1 MTPPCDFGSHRVFL
15 VGTASQGRGTRSL
28 DHCWHGMPRIHALS
42 ASVVNQIAA
51 GEVLERPASA
61 IKELLENSL
70 DALSTRIEI
79 DIVAGGSELIRI
91 VDDGEGIHPDDL
103 LLAVTSHATSKIR
116 AASELFGVRTFGFR
130 GEALASIA
138 EVSHLRLRS
147 RTADEP
153 HAHELEVHYGDVGTV
168 QESGGPLGTMIE
180 IRNLFENVPVRRKFL
195 KSVATEFGQITDQFT
210 RIALAHPRLHL
221 VLRHNDRMVYQLP
234 AVDSPLERIKVF
246 FGEDLAE
253 QLIAVDSEH
262 NGIKLWG
269 YVGHPDLSKATRK
282 HQFLFLN
289 GRWIQDRTLQ
299 HALTEGYRGLM
310 MVGRHPVA
318 FLFLELPPDLVD
330 VNVHPT
336 KSEVR
341 FQDVQQLFRQ
351 VLSTIR
357 TKFLS
362 LDLQSKL
369 TIPAAA
375 TTATPMTLTPMP
387 VQPALRSEFADWA
400 KAELGRWTPETPPAF
415 HHAADLG
422 VATVEPTT
430 GIAEREPSWSAESL
444 LESRLEELETTPTEE
459 TFATAPQHSS
469 PTPVVTAPSPITRA
483 LQVHDCYIVIES
495 AEGLTVI
502 DQHALHE
509 RVLYE
514 QFRARVLNNAVESQR
529 LLMPVPVD
537 VSAKEAA
544 LLVEHTE
551 LLDKLGFGVEEFGK
565 DTVLVNRHPVM
576 LRRLDL
582 ATLVHDLAE
591 RLDNGGAS
599 PTRRD
604 LLDELLHMMACKA
617 AVKAGQRLTPEEI
630 ESLLEQRHL
639 CDDAHHC
646 PHGRPTALTLSRAEL
661 DRQFGRL
668 GA

>member
-1 MTPPCDFGSHRVFL
+1 
-15 VGTASQGRGTRSL
+15 
-28 DHCWHGMPRIHALS
+28 MPRIHALS

-61 IKELLENSL
+61 LKELLENSL

-91 VDDGEGIHPDDL
+91 VDDGEGIHPDDF

-138 EVSHLRLRS
+138 EVSQLRLRS
-147 RTADEP
+147 RQADQD
-153 HAHELEVHYGDVGTV
+153 HARELEVRYGDVGPV
-168 QESGGPLGTMIE
+168 QESGGPLGTLIE

-221 VLRHNDRMVYQLP
+221 VLRHNDRNVYQLP
-234 AVDSPLERIKVF
+234 AVASPLERIKVF

-253 QLIAVDSEH
+253 QLIPVESEH
-262 NGIKLWG
+262 NGIRLWG
-269 YVGHPDLSKATRK
+269 YVGHPDLNKATRK

-299 HALTEGYRGLM
+299 HALTEGYRGLV

-369 TIPAAA
+369 TIPPAA
-375 TTATPMTLTPMP
+375 TASAPMTLTPMP

-400 KAELGRWTPETPPAF
+400 KAELGRWTPSEPAAF
-415 HHAADLG
+415 AHAADLG
-422 VATVEPTT
+422 VATIEPTT
-430 GIAEREPSWSAESL
+430 LIAEREPSWSAESL
-444 LESRLEELETTPTEE
+444 LDERLAEFDAAPLTEVVTTSPVP
-459 TFATAPQHSS
+459 TAPA
-469 PTPVVTAPSPITRA
+469 PVVPPALTTRA

-591 RLDNGGAS
+591 RLDNGSAS

-630 ESLLEQRHL
+630 DSLLEQRHL

-668 GA
+668 G

>member
-1 MTPPCDFGSHRVFL
+1 
-15 VGTASQGRGTRSL
+15 
-28 DHCWHGMPRIHALS
+28 MPRIHALS

-61 IKELLENSL
+61 LKELLENSL

-103 LLAVTSHATSKIR
+103 LLAVTSHATSKIQ
-116 AASELFGVRTFGFR
+116 AANELFGIRTFGFR

-147 RTADEP
+147 RPADQP
-153 HAHELEVHYGDVGTV
+153 HAHELEVRYGEVGPV
-168 QESGGPLGTMIE
+168 QESGGPLGTLIE

-234 AVDSPLERIKVF
+234 AVDSPLERIKTF
-246 FGEDLAE
+246 FGDDLAE
-253 QLIAVDSEH
+253 QLIPVDSEH

-269 YVGHPDLSKATRK
+269 YVGHPDLNKATRK

-299 HALTEGYRGLM
+299 HALTEGYRGLI

-318 FLFLELPPDLVD
+318 FLFLDLPPDLVD

-357 TKFLS
+357 SKFLS

-369 TIPAAA
+369 TIPASTPA
-375 TTATPMTLTPMP
+375 TTPTM

-400 KAELGRWTPETPPAF
+400 KAELSRWTPETPPAF
-415 HHAADLG
+415 EESAD
-422 VATVEPTT
+422 VAMTTVSEPLP
-430 GIAEREPSWSAESL
+430 IADSEPSWSAESL
-444 LESRLEELETTPTEE
+444 LESRIAEFESTPIETDVVRTPIPTPI
-459 TFATAPQHSS
+459 TTAPVTSS
-469 PTPVVTAPSPITRA
+469 VAGNAPRA

-514 QFRARVLNNAVESQR
+514 QFRARVLNHAVESQR
-529 LLMPVPVD
+529 LLMPVPVE

-544 LLVEHTE
+544 LLVEHAE
-551 LLDKLGFGVEEFGK
+551 LLDTLGFGVEEFGK

-591 RLDNGGAS
+591 RLDGSGAS

-630 ESLLEQRHL
+630 DSLLEQRHL

>member
-1 MTPPCDFGSHRVFL
+1 
-15 VGTASQGRGTRSL
+15 
-28 DHCWHGMPRIHALS
+28 MPRIHALS

-70 DALSTRIEI
+70 DALATRIEI

-147 RTADEP
+147 RQADQP
-153 HAHELEVHYGDVGTV
+153 HAHELEVRYGDVGAV
-168 QESGGPLGTMIE
+168 QESGGPLGTLME

-221 VLRHNDRMVYQLP
+221 VLRHNDRAVYQLP

-253 QLIAVDSEH
+253 QLIAVESEH
-262 NGIKLWG
+262 NGIRLWG
-269 YVGHPDLSKATRK
+269 YVGHPDLNKATRK

-299 HALTEGYRGLM
+299 HALTEGYRGLV

-369 TIPAAA
+369 TIPATA
-375 TTATPMTLTPMP
+375 TTSAPMTLTPMP

-400 KAELGRWTPETPPAF
+400 KAELGRWTPEAPSAF
-415 HHAADLG
+415 AHASDHG
-422 VATVEPTT
+422 VSTVEAATAV
-430 GIAEREPSWSAESL
+430 AEREPSWSAESL
-444 LESRLEELETTPTEE
+444 LESRLEELETTPGED
-459 TFATAPQHSS
+459 ADVAS
-469 PTPVVTAPSPITRA
+469 PTPSLAVAPTGIAPNTITRA

-495 AEGLTVI
+495 AEGMTVI

-544 LLVEHTE
+544 LLVEHAE

>member
-1 MTPPCDFGSHRVFL
+1 
-15 VGTASQGRGTRSL
+15 
-28 DHCWHGMPRIHALS
+28 MPRIHALS

-79 DIVAGGSELIRI
+79 DVVAGGSELIRI

-147 RTADEP
+147 RTADQD
-153 HAHELEVHYGDVGTV
+153 HAQELEVRYGDVGTV
-168 QESGGPLGTMIE
+168 QESGGPLGTLIE

-195 KSVATEFGQITDQFT
+195 KSTATEFGQITDQFT

-234 AVDSPLERIKVF
+234 AADSPLDRIKVF
-246 FGEDLAE
+246 FGDDLAE
-253 QLIAVDSEH
+253 QLIPVDSEH
-262 NGIKLWG
+262 HGIKLWG

-357 TKFLS
+357 SKFLS

-369 TIPAAA
+369 TIPAMPPAA
-375 TTATPMTLTPMP
+375 PALTPA
-387 VQPALRSEFADWA
+387 VLQPALRSEFADWA

-415 HHAADLG
+415 TPASTLS
-422 VATVEPTT
+422 ATESDFGTV
-430 GIAEREPSWSAESL
+430 IAEREPSWSAESL
-444 LESRLEELETTPTEE
+444 LESRLDDIEM
-459 TFATAPQHSS
+459 APRDEAVVSS
-469 PTPVVTAPSPITRA
+469 PMPVAPVPFTPAVSSSSPARA

-514 QFRARVLNNAVESQR
+514 QFRTRVLNNAVESQR
-529 LLMPVPVD
+529 LLMPIPVD

-582 ATLVHDLAE
+582 ATMVHDLAE
-591 RLDNGGAS
+591 RLDGGGAS

-630 ESLLEQRHL
+630 DSLLEQRHL

>member
-1 MTPPCDFGSHRVFL
+1 
-15 VGTASQGRGTRSL
+15 
-28 DHCWHGMPRIHALS
+28 MPRIHALS

-61 IKELLENSL
+61 LKELLENSL

-91 VDDGEGIHPDDL
+91 VDDGEGIHPDDF

-116 AASELFGVRTFGFR
+116 EANELFGVRTFGFR

-147 RTADEP
+147 RQADQD
-153 HAHELEVHYGDVGTV
+153 HARELEVRYGDVGPV
-168 QESGGPLGTMIE
+168 RESGGPLGTLIE

-234 AVDSPLERIKVF
+234 AADSPLERIKVF

-253 QLIAVDSEH
+253 QLIPVESEH
-262 NGIKLWG
+262 NGIRLWG
-269 YVGHPDLSKATRK
+269 YVGHPDLNKATRK

-299 HALTEGYRGLM
+299 HALTEGYRGLV

-369 TIPAAA
+369 TLPTSTPAP
-375 TTATPMTLTPMP
+375 TPMTLSPSV

-400 KAELGRWTPETPPAF
+400 KAELGRWTPEAPAGF
-415 HHAADLG
+415 AHAVDLG
-422 VATVEPTT
+422 VATAETT
-430 GIAEREPSWSAESL
+430 SVIAEREPSWSAESL
-444 LESRLEELETTPTEE
+444 LEERIAEIEASPFEEP
-459 TFATAPQHSS
+459 ATAS
-469 PTPVVTAPSPITRA
+469 PMPTVRAPVVAVASTSPVAVRA

-514 QFRARVLNNAVESQR
+514 QFRTRVLNNAVESQR

-544 LLVEHTE
+544 LLLEHTE
-551 LLDKLGFGVEEFGK
+551 LLDKLGFGIEEFGK
-565 DTVLVNRHPVM
+565 DTVVVNRHPVM

-582 ATLVHDLAE
+582 TTMVHDLAE

-617 AVKAGQRLTPEEI
+617 AVKAGQRLSPEEI
-630 ESLLEQRHL
+630 DSLLQQRHL